1 MTGMAWVRIL
11 IGAVWLNGAIEKF
24 LNGQFPQQLAASLDA
39 GGFVAQAP
47 PPFQGLMQT
56 YVVPNAETVAQLAR
70 LGELVLAVLL
80 LLGLLTNL
88 GALGSIFLSLTIFLS
103 EGGPRLGTGL
113 GAPEALD
120 FNLLIALLSLAVL
133 LSPGS
138 KSASLDARLAGS
150 RRALAPVLLNRR
162 AEPRSHS

>member
-1 MTGMAWVRIL
+1 MSAMAWVRVL
-11 IGAVWLNGAIEKF
+11 IGAVWLNGAVEKF
-24 LNGQFPQQLAASLDA
+24 LNPQFSQQLASSLDA

-47 PPFQGLMQT
+47 PPFRGLMQS

-70 LGELVLAVLL
+70 AGELVLAILL

-88 GALGSIFLSLTIFLS
+88 GSLGSIFLSLAIFVS

-120 FNLLIALLSLAVL
+120 FNLLIALLSLVVL
-133 LSPGS
+133 LSPGA
-138 KSASLDARLAGS
+138 KAASLDARLA
-150 RRALAPVLLNRR
+150 RNRPTLAPLLLNRTTR
-162 AEPRSHS
+162 RGHT